1 MRYNYNKKIHKD
13 RIILKI
19 IDLKSGIEISA
30 TDLPL
35 ACAIGNFDGVHI
47 GHRKLIEAAVG
58 YCRAHSGTK
67 CAVFTFESNTSGAPF
82 IVSHEEK
89 LKIFAECGAEI
100 AVTVPFDEVRGMS
113 CESFVSEILIDML
126 NVACAFCGFNFRF
139 GKMGA
144 GNGETLAALME
155 SHGRSAAILPPVNL
169 GGEPVSS
176 TRIRVALAEGDM
188 ALANSL
194 LGRNFG
200 FVSEVLH
207 GKALGAT
214 LGFPTANQ
222 RIAHGAAVPRHGVY
236 ASLCIIDGKK
246 YPAVSNIGVRPSI
259 DSHGETNCETNII
272 GFSGDLYGREIAVY
286 PLAFIRP
293 ERRFSGVAELTA
305 EVFKNRTQA
314 EEMLKKMGISF

>member
-1 MRYNYNKKIHKD
+1 M
-13 RIILKI
+13 
-19 IDLKSGIEISA
+19 
-30 TDLPL
+30 
-35 ACAIGNFDGVHI
+35 
-47 GHRKLIEAAVG
+47 
-58 YCRAHSGTK
+58 
-67 CAVFTFESNTSGAPF
+67 
-82 IVSHEEK
+82 
-89 LKIFAECGAEI
+89 
-100 AVTVPFDEVRGMS
+100 TVPFDEVRDMS
-113 CESFVSEILIDML
+113 CEAFVSQVLVGTL

-144 GNGETLAALME
+144 GNGETLASLM
-155 SHGRSAAILPPVNL
+155 SANGRSAAIMPPVNL

-176 TRIRVALAEGDM
+176 TRIRAALAEGDM

-222 RIAHGAAVPRHGVY
+222 RIAHGAAMPRRGVY

-246 YPAVSNIGVRPSI
+246 YPAVSNIGVRPST
-259 DSHGETNCETNII
+259 DSHGEVNCETNII

-286 PLAFIRP
+286 PLVFIRP
-293 ERRFSGVAELTA
+293 ERRFSGTAELTA
-305 EVFKNRTQA
+305 EVMGNRAQA
-314 EEMLKKMGISF
+314 EEILKKMGISF

>member
-1 MRYNYNKKIHKD
+1 M
-13 RIILKI
+13 KI
-19 IDLKSGIEISA
+19 IDLKSGGEIA
-30 TDLPL
+30 AKDLPL

-47 GHRKLIEAAVG
+47 GHRKLIEAAVD

-100 AVTVPFDEVRGMS
+100 AVTVPFDEVRDMS
-113 CESFVSEILIDML
+113 CEAFVSDVLVGTL

-176 TRIRVALAEGDM
+176 TRIRAALAEGDM

-194 LGRNFG
+194 LGRDFG

-236 ASLCIIDGKK
+236 ASLCIIDDKK

-293 ERRFSGVAELTA
+293 ERKFSGVAELTA
-305 EVFKNRTQA
+305 EVMKNRTQA
-314 EEMLKKMGISF
+314 EEMLKKMGIAF

>member
-1 MRYNYNKKIHKD
+1 M
-13 RIILKI
+13 
-19 IDLKSGIEISA
+19 KSGAEIAVPRSS
-30 TDLPL
+30 L
-35 ACAIGNFDGVHI
+35 ACAIGNFDGVHT
-47 GHRKLIEAAVG
+47 GHRRLIEAAVD
-58 YCRAHSGTK
+58 YCRDHSDTR

-100 AVTVPFDEVRGMS
+100 AVTVPFDEVRDMS
-113 CESFVSEILIDML
+113 CEVFVSEVLVGKL

-144 GNGETLAALME
+144 GNGETLAALMK
-155 SHGRSAAILPPVNL
+155 SHGRSTVILPPVNL

-176 TRIRVALAEGDM
+176 TRIRAALAKGDM

-222 RIAHGAAVPRHGVY
+222 RIAHGAAAPRHGVY
-236 ASLCIIDGKK
+236 ASLCIIDAKK
-246 YPAVSNIGVRPSI
+246 YPAVSNIGVRPST
-259 DSHGETNCETNII
+259 DSHGEVNCETNII
-272 GFSGDLYGREIAVY
+272 GFSGDLYGRAIAVY

-293 ERRFSGVAELTA
+293 ERRFSSAAELTA
-305 EVFKNRTQA
+305 EVMGNRTQA
-314 EEMLKKMGISF
+314 KEILKKMGISF

>member
-1 MRYNYNKKIHKD
+1 M
-13 RIILKI
+13 ILKI
-19 IDLKSGIEISA
+19 IDLKSGGEIAA
-30 TDLPL
+30 TNSPL

-47 GHRKLIEAAVG
+47 GHRKLIEAAVD

-100 AVTVPFDEVRGMS
+100 AVTVPFDEVRDMS
-113 CESFVSEILIDML
+113 CEVFVSEVLVGKL

-144 GNGETLAALME
+144 GNGEILASLM
-155 SHGRSAAILPPVNL
+155 SANGRSAAIMPPVNL

-176 TRIRVALAEGDM
+176 TRIRAALAEGDM

-246 YPAVSNIGVRPSI
+246 YPAVSNIGVRPST
-259 DSHGETNCETNII
+259 DSHGEANCETNII
-272 GFSGDLYGREIAVY
+272 GFSGNLYGREIAVY

-293 ERRFSGVAELTA
+293 ERRFSDTAELTA
-305 EVFKNRTQA
+305 EVMENRAQA
-314 EEMLKKMGISF
+314 EEILKKMGISF

>member
-1 MRYNYNKKIHKD
+1 M
-13 RIILKI
+13 ILKI
-19 IDLKSGIEISA
+19 IDLKSGREIAA
-30 TDLPL
+30 TNSPL

-47 GHRKLIEAAVG
+47 GHRKLIEAAVD

-100 AVTVPFDEVRGMS
+100 AVTVPFDEVRDMS
-113 CESFVSEILIDML
+113 CEVFVSEVLVGKL

-144 GNGETLAALME
+144 GNGETLASLM
-155 SHGRSAAILPPVNL
+155 SANGRSAAIMPPVNL

-176 TRIRVALAEGDM
+176 TRIRAALAEGDM

-222 RIAHGAAVPRHGVY
+222 RIAHGAAMPRHGVY

-246 YPAVSNIGVRPSI
+246 YPAVSNIGVRPST
-259 DSHGETNCETNII
+259 DSRGEANCETNII
-272 GFSGDLYGREIAVY
+272 GFSGNLYGREIAVY

-293 ERRFSGVAELTA
+293 ERRFSGTAELTA
-305 EVFKNRTQA
+305 EVMGNRAQA
-314 EEMLKKMGISF
+314 EEILKKMGISF

>member
-1 MRYNYNKKIHKD
+1 M
-13 RIILKI
+13 ILKI
-19 IDLKSGIEISA
+19 IDLKSGAEIAVPRSS
-30 TDLPL
+30 L

-47 GHRKLIEAAVG
+47 GHRKLIEAAVD
-58 YCRAHSGTK
+58 YCRTHSGTK

-89 LKIFAECGAEI
+89 LKIFAECGAET
-100 AVTVPFDEVRGMS
+100 AVTVPFDEVRDMS
-113 CESFVSEILIDML
+113 CEAFVSQVLVGTL

-144 GNGETLAALME
+144 GNGETLAALM
-155 SHGRSAAILPPVNL
+155 SANGRSAAIMPPVNL

-176 TRIRVALAEGDM
+176 TRIRAALAEGDM

-222 RIAHGAAVPRHGVY
+222 RIAHGAAMPRRGVY

-259 DSHGETNCETNII
+259 DSHGEANCETNII

-286 PLAFIRP
+286 PLVFIRP
-293 ERRFSGVAELTA
+293 ERRFSDTAELTA
-305 EVFKNRTQA
+305 EVMGNRAQA

>member
-1 MRYNYNKKIHKD
+1 M
-13 RIILKI
+13 ILKI
-19 IDLKSGIEISA
+19 IDLKSGREIAA
-30 TDLPL
+30 TNSPL

-47 GHRKLIEAAVG
+47 GHRKLIEAAVD
-58 YCRAHSGTK
+58 YCRTHSGTK

-89 LKIFAECGAEI
+89 LKIFAECGAET
-100 AVTVPFDEVRGMS
+100 AVTVPFDEVRDMS
-113 CESFVSEILIDML
+113 CEVFVSEVLVGKL

-144 GNGETLAALME
+144 GNGETLASLM
-155 SHGRSAAILPPVNL
+155 SANGRSAAIMPPVNL

-176 TRIRVALAEGDM
+176 TRIRAALAEGDM

-246 YPAVSNIGVRPSI
+246 YPAVSNIGVRPST
-259 DSHGETNCETNII
+259 DSHGEANCETNII
-272 GFSGDLYGREIAVY
+272 GFSGNLYGREIAVY

-293 ERRFSGVAELTA
+293 ERRFSDTAELTA
-305 EVFKNRTQA
+305 EVMGNRAQA

>member
-1 MRYNYNKKIHKD
+1 M
-13 RIILKI
+13 
-19 IDLKSGIEISA
+19 
-30 TDLPL
+30 
-35 ACAIGNFDGVHI
+35 
-47 GHRKLIEAAVG
+47 
-58 YCRAHSGTK
+58 
-67 CAVFTFESNTSGAPF
+67 
-82 IVSHEEK
+82 
-89 LKIFAECGAEI
+89 
-100 AVTVPFDEVRGMS
+100 TVPFDEVRDMS
-113 CESFVSEILIDML
+113 CEAFVSQVLVGTL

-144 GNGETLAALME
+144 GNGETLAALM
-155 SHGRSAAILPPVNL
+155 SANGRSAAIMPPVNL

-176 TRIRVALAEGDM
+176 TRIRAALAEGDM

-222 RIAHGAAVPRHGVY
+222 RIAHGAAAPRRGVY

-246 YPAVSNIGVRPSI
+246 YPAVSNIGVRPST
-259 DSHGETNCETNII
+259 DSHGEANCETNII
-272 GFSGDLYGREIAVY
+272 GFSGNLYGREIAVY

-293 ERRFSGVAELTA
+293 ERRFSDTAELTA
-305 EVFKNRTQA
+305 EVMGNRAQA